1 MTTITCPN
9 CAWENDAS
17 NKRCVH
23 CNCKLGAISAGG
35 QVAAPQK
42 QSRSSS
48 PANIVDAVF
57 CSSCSV
63 QIAREAAFCP
73 SCGHPNKAA
82 ANYGYASGNGM
93 VDGMPIKSRVAAGL
107 LALFVGG
114 LGVHKFYCGHIGLGV
129 VYLIFFWTFIPAII
143 AFIEGIIY
151 LTSPNDEVFTKRY
164 CQ

>member
-1 MTTITCPN
+1 MRGT
-9 CAWENDAS
+9 
-17 NKRCVH
+17 
-23 CNCKLGAISAGG
+23 
-35 QVAAPQK
+35 K

-57 CSSCSV
+57 CSSCSA
-63 QIAREAAFCP
+63 QIAREATFCP

-129 VYLIFFWTFIPAII
+129 VYLIFFLNLIY
-143 AFIEGIIY
+143 Y
-151 LTSPNDEVFTKRY
+151 LTEQVHHFFHILLILKLDKEIKK
-164 CQ
+164 